1 MTKVKDLKELEYNVK
16 DEEDLKVNTYLALIM
31 LHSLEHSI
39 NELQNKQEPLKKILK
54 DCKTENET
62 NDFLQSVMDDL
73 DKMIFDLQAL
83 FKFLKLNRD
92 ELKRIKGDY
101 RRQILDYFIEKN
113 DEIATMIMPGYI
125 S

>member
-1 MTKVKDLKELEYNVK
+1 
-16 DEEDLKVNTYLALIM
+16 
-31 LHSLEHSI
+31 
-39 NELQNKQEPLKKILK
+39 
-54 DCKTENET
+54 
-62 NDFLQSVMDDL
+62 MDDL

>member
-39 NELQNKQEPLKKILK
+39 NELQDKQEPLKKILK

-62 NDFLQSVMDDL
+62 NDF
-73 DKMIFDLQAL
+73 F
-83 FKFLKLNRD
+83 
-92 ELKRIKGDY
+92 
-101 RRQILDYFIEKN
+101 
-113 DEIATMIMPGYI
+113 TI
-125 S
+125 SNGRFR